1 MTASA
6 VGPQDQSA
14 DRAKPFPVPTS
25 SAGNEA
31 RANLAAGNNL
41 IPPHAAQGD
50 PARVLMADPDTGQ
63 IVAHETKAES
73 DSSILSERDKELG
86 AERARI
92 LKAARPLIEKG
103 HPLEDIAFAV
113 GTSLATLWR
122 LNKTFGHLPDG
133 ELTAER
139 LATRFGNSGRT
150 SPWAYLALVPGIEK
164 RLQYLYLLTI
174 GSSSD
179 EMGKDR
185 RSGSAALALER
196 FADDDLCPPALKPLL
211 RAGKFP
217 KPLLS
222 LIRKITPEMEQTAR
236 GPKHQSLNANLTG
249 RRELVEILADGSNR
263 QIAAG
268 DWWVFD
274 DMSDNQPFWF
284 LGPDGKKM
292 VGRQGLYGYD
302 ITRRWLGVEL
312 VGTSRDSY
320 TAAIILRFIRRLMQA
335 KGKPRRGI
343 VFEQSVWKANVIA
356 GFRVTT
362 AGELVE
368 ETFERP
374 EMEGLERKLLQD
386 GLRSLGIEI
395 IYTHTPRGKEIEG
408 AFNYLQRVLPTFSP
422 EQINIGRHAGEF
434 EKGAKALRRAHA
446 GSHDV
451 ASLGFAEMDARADT
465 LSRAMEWID
474 NRDFPSSGYPVLSP
488 LSASDLPSFL
498 PHKHELMIRGGR
510 VTATVDGEPYDFTN
524 PTLFAALGSGY
535 RLYVKFDPAEPTLG
549 AAIYNRET
557 SSANWERWP
566 IGQLIG
572 MADFMLPAPR
582 FDFRHREERQGEP
595 GLQARKTYN
604 KFVRTAFRAVGLPQ
618 FRAATARDGK
628 GNVATVE
635 GRAGSPQPAG
645 ARAVTPAPARPRM
658 RVELTAAQ
666 LQQRRARSAED
677 AELAR
682 ELLSD

>member
-1 MTASA
+1 MEQIATE
-6 VGPQDQSA
+6 P
-14 DRAKPFPVPTS
+14 PVV
-25 SAGNEA
+25 AGAAAPSFYQNGKEA
-31 RANLAAGNNL
+31 LCNAAGKACEPTAEVQPL
-41 IPPHAAQGD
+41 AVAAPEQ
-50 PARVLMADPDTGQ
+50 
-63 IVAHETKAES
+63 
-73 DSSILSERDKELG
+73 SSILSTRDREIG
-86 AERARI
+86 AERVRI

-103 HPLEDIAFAV
+103 HALEDVAFAV

-122 LNKTFGHLPDG
+122 LNKKFGHLPDG
-133 ELTAER
+133 ELTAEIC
-139 LATRFGNSGRT
+139 ATNFGNSGRT
-150 SPWAYLALVPGIEK
+150 SPWGYLALVPGVEK

-179 EMGKDR
+179 YMGKDR

-196 FADDDLCPPALKPLL
+196 FADDDLCPASLRPLL

-222 LIRKITPEMEQTAR
+222 LIRKITPEMEQAAR

-249 RRELVEILADGSNR
+249 RRELVEILADGSS
-263 QIAAG
+263 AAITPG

-284 LGPDGKKM
+284 LGPDGQPM

-312 VGTSRDSY
+312 IGTSRDSY

-356 GFRVTT
+356 GFRLTT
-362 AGELVE
+362 AGDLVE
-368 ETFERP
+368 ESFERP
-374 EMEGLERKLLQD
+374 PMDDLQRKLVQD

-395 IYTHTPRGKEIEG
+395 VYTHTPRGKEIEG

-422 EQINIGRHAGEF
+422 EQLNIGRHAGEF

-446 GSHDV
+446 GSHHSKD
-451 ASLGFAEMDARADT
+451 LGFAEMDARADVIT
-465 LSRAMEWID
+465 KAMEWID
-474 NRDFPSSGYPVLSP
+474 RRDGAGEYPALAP
-488 LSASDLPSFL
+488 LAAGDLPAFL
-498 PHKHELMIRGGR
+498 PHQHELQIRGGR

-524 PTLFAALGSGY
+524 PELFARLGSGY
-535 RLYVKFDPAEPTLG
+535 RLFVKFDPAEPTLG

-572 MADFMLPAPR
+572 KADFMLPAPR
-582 FDFRHREERQGEP
+582 FDFRDRDEKSQEP
-595 GLQARKTYN
+595 GLAQRRTYN
-604 KFVRTAFRAVGLPQ
+604 KFVRTAFRAVGMPQ
-618 FRAATARDGK
+618 FRAATARDGR

-635 GRAGSPQPAG
+635 NGNTGKRAGETLQSAIHTPQSK
-645 ARAVTPAPARPRM
+645 RM
-658 RVELTAAQ
+658 RVQLTIPRNDDLDYQDTLLERQAN
-666 LQQRRARSAED
+666 RARR
-677 AELAR
+677 LR
-682 ELLSD
+682 EQSDP